1 MQLWQALF
9 LGALQ
14 GFSELFPVSS
24 LGHTIL
30 IPAILHWRLNEGAS
44 DFLAFLVALHLATA
58 AALLIY
64 FWREWRSVLLAYVGS
79 FTRRRL
85 VYDDPSKFAWLLVAG
100 TIVVGAFGLLF
111 ESRLRLLFEDT
122 RFAWVVAVLL
132 ILNGGVMLLGD
143 YMRRR
148 SESLAAHRQS
158 ILVGTVG
165 SATPG
170 PRKGEDLSFIK

>member
-148 SESLAAHRQS
+148 SESLA
-158 ILVGTVG
+158 V
-165 SATPG
+165 
-170 PRKGEDLSFIK
+170 